1 MFICILGLGTIG
13 LPTAEYI
20 RDRGLKVFGY
30 DINQE
35 AVRRAKQQGILAFL
49 EWKEVP
55 EADVYVICVSTWNA
69 NGKSD
74 LGPVFNISKKIS
86 SRTDKDN
93 LVSIES
99 TVVPGTSRRI
109 YNSIFHEKVKLVH
122 VPHRYWPGDP
132 VKHGVRQLRVIGG
145 VNQDSLD
152 SGKDFYKNLLDI
164 PLYEVPLIEVSEIC
178 KISENAYRYVQIAFA
193 EELRM
198 ICEDLALDFKE
209 VQNACNTKWNIEIL
223 DAREGVGGKCLPKDL
238 HLLASLSQHNAL
250 LRASKRVDKQ
260 YREWLK
266 KKRAHWKDRHFPDE
280 KGL

>member
-1 MFICILGLGTIG
+1 MLICVLGLGTIG

-20 RDRGLKVFGY
+20 REKGLRVFGY

-35 AVRRAKQQGILAFL
+35 AVRRAKLQGIPASL

-55 EADVYVICVSTWNA
+55 EADTYVICVSTWNS
-69 NGKSD
+69 NGKPD
-74 LGPVFNISKKIS
+74 LSPVFNISKKIS

-109 YNSIFHEKVKLVH
+109 YNSIFHENVKLIH
-122 VPHRYWPGDP
+122 VPHRYWTEDP

-152 SGKDFYKNLLDI
+152 AGKEFYKNLLDI
-164 PLYEVPLIEVSEIC
+164 PLYEVPSIEVSEIC
-178 KISENAYRYVQIAFA
+178 KISENAYRHVQIAFA

-209 VQNACNTKWNIEIL
+209 VQKACNTKWNIEIS
-223 DAREGVGGKCLPKDL
+223 DAREGIGGTCLPKDT
-238 HLLASLSQHNAL
+238 HLLASLSQHNTL
-250 LRASKRVDKQ
+250 SRASKRVDKQ
-260 YREWLK
+260 YRQWLK
-266 KKRAHWKDRHFPDE
+266 SRE
-280 KGL
+280 SGLEE